1 MIRYV
6 RGYVRIRV
14 SGRFAER
21 FLNSCSH
28 HKVRLWELKPL
39 PEGYEMNLFLSGFRK
54 NAAGHQK
61 NGDPVRHYQTDRFS
75 VLDLSIQETPFLL
88 SRILFVYP
96 GSLFPLFTYLG
107 DRIFRKPDPYRRIA
121 FEISGI

>member
-28 HKVRLWELKPL
+28 HKVRLWELKPV

-54 NAAGHQK
+54 MQ
-61 NGDPVRHYQTDRFS
+61 PVIKKTGIRFVIIKRIGFPFWIYQYRKRHFFF
-75 VLDLSIQETPFLL
+75 PGFFLWPCIIFPL
-88 SRILFVYP
+88 SRNQRNIHIL
-96 GSLFPLFTYLG
+96 
-107 DRIFRKPDPYRRIA
+107 RRTKV
-121 FEISGI
+121 S